1 MKRESRVIMHEH
13 LKAVLTSFIADQ
25 LGTLSPGKFGPP
37 IPIDLVARHVASTFV
52 LVLNWWVESDV
63 HWTAA
68 DADARFRR
76 LIVPALTGLV
86 SDVG

>member
-1 MKRESRVIMHEH
+1 MHEH

-25 LGTLSPGKFGPP
+25 LGTLSPAKFGPP
-37 IPIDLVARHVASTFV
+37 IPIDLVARYVASTFV

-63 HWTAA
+63 QWTAA

-76 LIVPALTGLV
+76 LVVLTLTDLV
-86 SDVG
+86 SHAG